1 MIKKYIMF
9 IKKIKNLRLFE
20 RRLLL
25 KSLKSRVF
33 ITGLLILS
41 LYVALAFGV
50 YRFFLL
56 NLISQIKTETVL
68 ELRAVTLSHD
78 LLVVINATKSTILYT
93 KNNDKTKLK
102 ISLSKL
108 KKSIPRLSKDFIKIE
123 ASLKK
128 EPDLTKT
135 VLPYMKEAK
144 RHWNYYTAPILLVL
158 IKHPRLVASRIFSEG
173 VLGNL
178 YKSAPFYAPG
188 GVKTIENHIKKESL
202 LRKNINII
210 FILGSF
216 IIFGITLIFII
227 IVAIKN
233 EVIKESEAKYFRIF
247 KSNSAPIIMLD
258 VSTGDIKDANYS
270 AVNFYGYSEPEF
282 KGMNITKLNP
292 FVSKRELK
300 DFWDKLRNAGGNVI
314 SARHRLKNGEVKDVD
329 IYATALEDI
338 GGKTYYIDIIHDV
351 TEKRMFENKVKED
364 EELFRSIAENM
375 INGIIIYRE
384 KIVYANKAAQN
395 IMGYTEEEM
404 SGFHIWDIYNP
415 NENEEKY
422 MIKKIAERRLKGEK
436 FETKSFELKAFTKDG
451 KELWLL
457 IYATTTFYKGEWGGL
472 ATFIDITDKI
482 RLEKE
487 IEQERKL
494 YKDISEKDALTGI
507 FSRRK
512 FDSALKEMVKLAS
525 RYKRPL
531 SLAMFDIDHFKEVND
546 NLGHQAGDGVLGE
559 LTELVETSLR
569 DTDIFARY
577 GGEEFMII
585 MPETDMGDADNIAER
600 IRKTVESHIF
610 KNIPIVTISFGVSQY
625 SDAEDMDSFVKRVD
639 GAMYKAK
646 QGGRNRV
653 EVL

>member
-1 MIKKYIMF
+1 M
-9 IKKIKNLRLFE
+9 
-20 RRLLL
+20 
-25 KSLKSRVF
+25 
-33 ITGLLILS
+33 
-41 LYVALAFGV
+41 
-50 YRFFLL
+50 
-56 NLISQIKTETVL
+56 QIKTEAVL

-78 LLVVINATKSTILYT
+78 LLEVINVTKSTILYT

-178 YKSAPFYAPG
+178 YKSAPFYAPR
-188 GVKTIENHIKKESL
+188 GVKIIENHIKKESL
-202 LRKNINII
+202 LGKNINII

-258 VSTGDIKDANYS
+258 VGTGDIEDVSYS

-282 KGMNITKLNP
+282 KGMNITKLNS
-292 FVSKRELK
+292 FVSKREIK
-300 DFWDKLRNAGGNVI
+300 DFRDKLRNAGGNVMP
-314 SARHRLKNGEVKDVD
+314 ARHRLKNGEVKDVD
-329 IYATALEDI
+329 IYATVLEDI
-338 GGKTYYIDIIHDV
+338 GEKTYYIDIIHDV
-351 TEKRMFENKVKED
+351 TEKRMLENKVKED

-404 SGFHIWDIYNP
+404 SGFHIWDIYNL

-472 ATFIDITDKI
+472 VNFIDVTDKI

-487 IEQERKL
+487 IEQERQL

-507 FSRRK
+507 FNKRK
-512 FDSALKEMVKLAS
+512 FDSSLKEMAKLA

-610 KNIPIVTISFGVSQY
+610 KNIPIVTISFGVSRY
-625 SDAEDMDSFVKRVD
+625 SDGEDMDSFVKRVD

>member
-25 KSLKSRVF
+25 KSLKSRLF
-33 ITGLLILS
+33 INGLLILS
-41 LYVALAFGV
+41 IYAALAFGV

-56 NLISQIKTETVL
+56 NLESQIKTETVL
-68 ELRAVTLSHD
+68 ELRAITLSHD

-123 ASLKK
+123 TSLKK

-135 VLPYMKEAK
+135 ILPYMKEAK
-144 RHWNYYTAPILLVL
+144 RHWNYYTVPILLVL
-158 IKHPRLVASRIFSEG
+158 IKHPQLVASRIFSEG
-173 VLGNL
+173 VLGSL
-178 YKSAPFYAPG
+178 YKSAPFYASR

-216 IIFGITLIFII
+216 IIFSITLIFII
-227 IVAIKN
+227 IVVIKN
-233 EVIKESEAKYFRIF
+233 EIIKESEAKYFRIF
-247 KSNSAPIIMLD
+247 KSNSAPIVMLD
-258 VSTGDIKDANYS
+258 ASTVDIEDANYS
-270 AVNFYGYSEPEF
+270 AVNFYGYSEQEF

-300 DFWDKLRNAGGNVI
+300 DFLDNLRNTGGNVI
-314 SARHRLKNGEVKDVD
+314 STRHRLKNGEVKDVD
-329 IYATALEDI
+329 IYATIIEDI

-364 EELFRSIAENM
+364 EELFRSISENM

-384 KIVYANKAAQN
+384 KIVYVNKAAQN

-404 SGFHIWDIYNP
+404 SGFHIWDIYNL

-457 IYATTTFYKGEWGGL
+457 IYATTIFYKGEWGGL
-472 ATFIDITDKI
+472 VTFIDVTDKI

-487 IEQERKL
+487 IEQERQL
-494 YKDISEKDALTGI
+494 YKNISEKDALTGI
-507 FSRRK
+507 FNRRK
-512 FDSALKEMVKLAS
+512 FDSSLKEMVKLAS

-610 KNIPIVTISFGVSQY
+610 KNIPVVTISFGVSLY
-625 SDAEDMDSFVKRVD
+625 SDGEDMDSFVKRVD